1 MRIRPQG
8 WIYLSAFA
16 ALAAGCVYGSNTSE
30 SDARNARLP
39 TGVTLLS
46 SKRDDCAGTVAI
58 DDSVVVGGTR
68 SGGLVVQRGEN
79 ATFKVGTDVYDD
91 VEVKWT
97 CVGTASTERETVN
110 CPDET
115 QYVRITR
122 AEGDDF
128 LLECYGG
135 RGSSASSRARS
146 TSRTR

>member
-1 MRIRPQG
+1 MQTRPQG
-8 WIYLSAFA
+8 WLYLA
-16 ALAAGCVYGSNTSE
+16 ALAAFSAGCVYGSNTSE

-39 TGVTLLS
+39 TGVTLLA

-58 DDSVVVGGTR
+58 DNSVVGSAR
-68 SGGLVVQRGEN
+68 REGLVVQRGEN
-79 ATFKVGTDVYDD
+79 ATFRVGTDAYDD

-97 CVGTASTERETVN
+97 CVGTTASERETVS

-115 QYVRITR
+115 SYVRITR
-122 AEGDDF
+122 ATGDDF

-135 RGSSASSRARS
+135 RGSSATSRARS